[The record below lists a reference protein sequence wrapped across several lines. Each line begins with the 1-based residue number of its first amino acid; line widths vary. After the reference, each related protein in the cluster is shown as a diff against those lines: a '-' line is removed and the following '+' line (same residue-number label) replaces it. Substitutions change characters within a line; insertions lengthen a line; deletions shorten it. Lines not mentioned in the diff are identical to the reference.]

1 MSTGYELTRSEGQD
15 DFPAPRPT
23 DPVSLM
29 SILADVLRLPEE
41 CLGMSFI
48 YLNKYR
54 KFQNNEDKFPSLDDY
69 MLILACLS
77 VASKATEA
85 PRRVRE
91 FLLPAWQIMHRN
103 RPDTVPLT
111 CSSPTYDALRS
122 ALVRTELV
130 LLRVLRFELRISTP
144 FDCLPG
150 YLSGVMREFNAGD
163 TSSDAA
169 RDFDYRKKE
178 QKEAERITDLMDT
191 NIAKACKAKALFA
204 CRDYQL
210 ANYFQAKPVAAACIY
225 TILQERGLIYGIN
238 ARIWLREKISRS
250 IDVADFEEAVLALGK
265 G

>member
-69 MLILACLS
+69 MLILACL
-77 VASKATEA
+77 
-85 PRRVRE
+85 
-91 FLLPAWQIMHRN
+91 
-103 RPDTVPLT
+103 PDTVPLT

-204 CRDYQL
+204 CKDYQL